1 MPKYKKATVAE
12 EGQKLTWTFANG
24 KVLTIDVGSLPSE
37 IMLKA
42 AVHGVRQKGSDCYA
56 GDESADTAYDSCKEV
71 LETLVAGTWNTKRE
85 AGEKASPLFDEAL
98 ARYFVKY
105 PHREAPIRKGLA
117 EGITTPQ
124 GEFKDAE
131 VFKKMLRDAT
141 DIKSLIADIQKERA
155 DKAAA
160 AEGAKNVDAL
170 IGV

>member
-1 MPKYKKATVAE
+1 MAKYKKATVAE

-98 ARYFVKY
+98 ARYIAQFPAK
-105 PHREAPIRKGLA
+105 EAAIRDGLA
-117 EGITTPQ
+117 NGRMI
-124 GEFKDAE
+124 GDRMVDAE
-131 VFKKMLRDAT
+131 TFKKMLRDAPA
-141 DIKSLIADIQKERA
+141 IKALIADIQKERA
-155 DKAAA
+155 EKATAT
-160 AEGAKNVDAL
+160 NVDAL